1 LYLKIPG
8 HYSNIDD
15 WSEKIDDVQNLLL
28 ITDLLISDYSSI
40 VTDFVLTGRPILTY
54 AYDFEVFKQKCRS
67 IYYDLN
73 VILPRPL
80 VKEEEELLEKIKDRH
95 WCSSPQVKSS
105 YENFRKTFHSY
116 LDGDSGRRVM
126 EAILNL

>member
-1 LYLKIPG
+1 MFFFFFFQAEDGIRDG
-8 HYSNIDD
+8 HVTG
-15 WSEKIDDVQNLLL
+15 VQTCAL
-28 ITDLLISDYSSI
+28 
-40 VTDFVLTGRPILTY
+40 PILLSY

-116 LDGDSGRRVM
+116 LYGDSGRRLM

>member
-1 LYLKIPG
+1 TYAPTFRDFETAPPCSPGFWKKLNEYLVANNEFFVVTKHPLDLYLKIPG

-67 IYYDLN
+67 IYY
-73 VILPRPL
+73 
-80 VKEEEELLEKIKDRH
+80 
-95 WCSSPQVKSS
+95 
-105 YENFRKTFHSY
+105 
-116 LDGDSGRRVM
+116 
-126 EAILNL
+126 